1 MWDIDKVALKDQ
13 GSGNERTVYQIVLE
27 EIENCIKII
36 VER

>member
-13 GSGNERTVYQIVLE
+13 GSGNERTAYQIVLE
-27 EIENCIKII
+27 VIENCIKII

>member
-13 GSGNERTVYQIVLE
+13 GSGNERTVCQIVLE

>member
-13 GSGNERTVYQIVLE
+13 GRGNERTVYQIVLE